1 MIEAVEGGDPVI
13 QVTTRERPVDG
24 ERGEV
29 LRQLVQ
35 RDVYR
40 LLDKVADERR
50 LDSDVLVGCDELV
63 VCE

>member
-13 QVTTRERPVDG
+13 QVTTREWPVDG

-35 RDVYR
+35 RDMYR

-50 LDSDVLVGCDELV
+50 LDSDVVSWLR
-63 VCE
+63 